1 MELTLKAYSFCLKF
15 THPFGIAHG
24 TRNSTDTLF
33 VTASFDGKTG
43 YGEAGLPP
51 YLGYDVKELVAGFN
65 NWFPKTTNDISAI
78 TEVLS
83 QLNKSNNSIPT
94 PVKTATDIA
103 LLDLWGKLSGKPIR
117 DLLGIPP
124 GNKTLCTF
132 TLGISSINELIGKI
146 NEAPE
151 FRLFKLKLGGENDH
165 EQVEAFLKNSKHS
178 FCVDANQAWK
188 KVDEALNEID
198 WLKEKGCIF
207 VEQPLPVSMND
218 EMAELHSKSS
228 LPIILDESIQNIRDL
243 ENLYGVCH
251 GINVKLTK
259 CGGIN
264 PAMEL
269 IRRARKLNK
278 KILVGCMSESSCGA
292 AAASQLAGWAD
303 WVDLDGPKL
312 ISNDPFAGIIYQ
324 DGVLLPNTIAGLGI
338 TIVNDFTEI
347 N

>member
-1 MELTLKAYSFCLKF
+1 MELSLKAYSYCLKF
-15 THPFGIAHG
+15 VHPFGIAHG

-33 VTASFDGKTG
+33 VTASFDGKSG
-43 YGEAGLPP
+43 YGEAALPP
-51 YLGYDVKELVAGFN
+51 YLGYDVKDLVAGYN
-65 NWFPKTTNDISAI
+65 IWFPQSSNGITAI

-83 QLNKSNNSIPT
+83 QLNKSNTTIPT
-94 PVKTATDIA
+94 PAKTATDIA
-103 LLDLWGKLSGKPIR
+103 LLDLWGQLTGKPIR

-132 TLGISSINELIGKI
+132 TLGISSVEELIEKI

-151 FRLFKLKLGGENDH
+151 FRLFKLKLGDENDR
-165 EQVEAFLKNSKHS
+165 ERVEAFLKNSKQP

-188 KVDEALNEID
+188 NVNDALDEIA
-198 WLKEKGCIF
+198 WLKEKGCLF
-207 VEQPLPVSMND
+207 VEQPLPVSMNK
-218 EMAELHSKSS
+218 EMPELHSKSS
-228 LPIILDESIQNIRDL
+228 LPIILDESIQNILDL
-243 ENLYGVCH
+243 ENLHGVCH

-278 KILVGCMSESSCGA
+278 KVLVGCMSESSCGA

-312 ISNDPFAGIIYQ
+312 ISNDPFNGIIYQ
-324 DGVLLPNTIAGLGI
+324 DGVLLPNTNAGLGI
-338 TIVNDFTEI
+338 TLVNDFTK
-347 N
+347 